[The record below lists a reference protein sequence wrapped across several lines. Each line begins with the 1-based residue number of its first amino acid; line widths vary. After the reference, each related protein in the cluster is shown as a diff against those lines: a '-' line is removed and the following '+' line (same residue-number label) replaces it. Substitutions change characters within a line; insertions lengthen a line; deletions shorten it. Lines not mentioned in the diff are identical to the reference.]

1 MPKREGE
8 GDVLQK
14 ILEKLT
20 LLEPPIK
27 RFPVTPSD
35 PAMGIYLVNLSE
47 VCYIS
52 TKSDQGRDETLFKTA
67 TESFYSNYGLGEIET
82 QLKEHPHFMRTGK
95 YYIVN
100 LTKIRGLKVTAAR
113 DLWFEGIKE
122 PIVNAVTNTYLAEFE
137 KRLK

>member
-1 MPKREGE
+1 MPKRD
-8 GDVLQK
+8 GDVSQK

-20 LLEPPIK
+20 LLEPSIK
-27 RFPVTPSD
+27 RFPVTPAD
-35 PAMGIYLVNLSE
+35 PAMGIFLVKLAD

-52 TKSDQGRDETLFKTA
+52 TKSDQGREETLFKTA
-67 TESFYSNYGLGEIET
+67 KESYYSNYGLGEIEK
-82 QLKEHPHFMRTGK
+82 QLKEHPHFMRTSK

-100 LTKIRGLKVTAAR
+100 LTKIVGLKVTSAR

-122 PIVNAVTNTYLAEFE
+122 PIKNAVTNTYLAEFE

>member
-1 MPKREGE
+1 MPKRD
-8 GDVLQK
+8 GDVSQK

-27 RFPVTPSD
+27 RFPVTPAD
-35 PAMGIYLVNLSE
+35 PAMGIYLVKLAD

-52 TKSDQGRDETLFKTA
+52 TKSDQGREETLFKTA
-67 TESFYSNYGLGEIET
+67 TESFYSNYGLGEIEK
-82 QLKEHPHFMRTGK
+82 QLAEHPHFMRTSK

-100 LTKIRGLKVTAAR
+100 LTKIVGLKVSAAR
-113 DLWFEGIKE
+113 DLWFEGIKN
-122 PIVNAVTNTYLAEFE
+122 PVQNAVTNTYLAEFE